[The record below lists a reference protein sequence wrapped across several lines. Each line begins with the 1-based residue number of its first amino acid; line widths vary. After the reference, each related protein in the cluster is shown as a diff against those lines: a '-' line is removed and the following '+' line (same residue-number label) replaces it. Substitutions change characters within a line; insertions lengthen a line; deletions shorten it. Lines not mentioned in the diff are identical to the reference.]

1 MLRQP
6 PLAPRK
12 KWNSKNQLACF
23 AQVAEPGHDVSMILD
38 DAGRLL
44 VREDLAPGPHLSLP
58 EKPSPR
64 SDLLGKPLLLLL
76 PLQLLERAERYGAN
90 DSLGI
95 LGQAGKSRGRCER
108 LDRSGLHIFVAQYQK

>member
-38 DAGRLL
+38 DAGRLRF
-44 VREDLAPGPHLSLP
+44 REHLAPGPHLSP
-58 EKPSPR
+58 PAEPTPR
-64 SDLLGKPLLLLL
+64 RALLGNPLFRLL
-76 PLQLLERAERYGAN
+76 PLQLLERAERYGAS

-95 LGQAGKSRGRCER
+95 LGQ
-108 LDRSGLHIFVAQYQK
+108 